1 MYLLLDVWV
10 KYVCW
15 KYGGFNIKDVLTSW
29 RTAFL
34 VAAVRQSLAKNLG
47 CYIFLL
53 SSRTFLA
60 GHEVVNP
67 GLDRVNEYV

>member
-1 MYLLLDVWV
+1 M
-10 KYVCW
+10 
-15 KYGGFNIKDVLTSW
+15 
-29 RTAFL
+29 